1 MNKTMLLFDR
11 VKKIAKS
18 GQSNF
23 LRFRQYDVM
32 LFSTSLLLSLVLSAC
47 APRGSEKVSA
57 APRAEEVKA
66 DSLLSLG
73 CYWKALPYYTKA
85 LDSYKEPLEQNRVRA
100 KLYGVFYSERQ
111 WDSAFVYAES
121 LRATPWFDSL
131 PDKGIAYF
139 RARKYAELLTIKD
152 ASPLLRA
159 EAASRLGLTDSAG
172 TLYAEAEKLLGEV
185 ARARRAEVYAQTG
198 KPDSAVILLKS
209 VRRPTSAQKRLLVKL
224 LFESKA
230 YSDLPGAIAVLPG
243 EQERLEAL
251 IRLYDMVGDAKKL
264 RRTQFELL
272 RTAPWSAVA
281 QNAAVVVAPEGSEEI
296 YLVARGLSYKDAAK
310 ALSLFEEAERKG
322 YSSERCRWERAQILY
337 NQKRYAEAYPLLS
350 DMKSDEARFLLAK
363 VLVAQGASADAMK
376 VLADVAGSSQKRE
389 SKHEGWDRQATILQR
404 QGRNREA
411 AELCAKGAS
420 LLGDE
425 ELGRRALVLWLSE
438 RDTVMA
444 YLALKDGVP
453 LDPDVALY
461 FRTRIHPDSA
471 NWILSRLEAK
481 DPFSYYSLSARGGLS
496 QMPDLASWF
505 RELGDSIQ
513 SLGSQEDSILEKQ
526 AFTLA
531 EAGFYDEASAKLKS
545 IERPPLSVIYKWA
558 KWFSELGADNWAID
572 WSERLLS
579 QARKLG
585 VRTRP
590 LEVLKLQYPPVYVPQ
605 IEREGV
611 DPALFLSLIR
621 QESWFNPLA
630 VSPANAYGLCQLLL
644 GTARGMDTTVTL
656 DSLFD
661 ANVSIRLGSRFL
673 KNMQSRFDDR
683 EVAYLAA
690 YNAGPGAVNN
700 WLGYL
705 PADDPLFVELIP
717 YDETQNYV
725 KQLLKGEIIYRSI
738 LNR

>member
-11 VKKIAKS
+11 FKKIAISETSNHLQYTQS
-18 GQSNF
+18 GIMTIS
-23 LRFRQYDVM
+23 LM
-32 LFSTSLLLSLVLSAC
+32 LLLSLALSAC
-47 APRGSEKVSA
+47 APRGSEKASS
-57 APRAEEVKA
+57 APRVEEVKA

-73 CYWKALPYYTKA
+73 YYWKALPYYSKA

-100 KLYGVFYSERQ
+100 KLYGVFYFERQ

-121 LRATPWFDSL
+121 LRETPWFDSL
-131 PDKGIAYF
+131 PDKGIVYF
-139 RARKYAELLTIKD
+139 RARKYAELLTIEG

-159 EAASRLGLTDSAG
+159 EAASCLGLTDSAG

-198 KPDSAVILLKS
+198 KPDSAVILLKT

-264 RRTQFELL
+264 RRTRFELL
-272 RTAPWSAVA
+272 RVAPWSPVA
-281 QNAAVVVAPEGSEEI
+281 QSAAAVVTAEGAEET
-296 YLVARGLSYKDAAK
+296 YLVARGLSYKDAVK

-322 YSSERCRWERAQILY
+322 YSSERCRMERAQILY
-337 NQKRYAEAYPLLS
+337 NQKRYAEAYPFLS
-350 DMKSDEARFLLAK
+350 GMESDEARFLLAK
-363 VLVAQGASADAMK
+363 VLVAQGGPAEAMK
-376 VLADVAGSSQKRE
+376 VLADVAESSQKRE

-404 QGRNREA
+404 LGRNREA

-420 LLGDE
+420 ALGDE

-444 YLALKDGVP
+444 FLALKGGVP
-453 LDPDVALY
+453 LDPDAALF
-461 FRTRIHPDSA
+461 FRTRIFPDSA
-471 NWILSRLEAK
+471 DWILSRLEAK
-481 DPFSYYSLSARGGLS
+481 DPFSYYSLSARGDIGS
-496 QMPDLASWF
+496 VPDLASWF
-505 RELGDSIQ
+505 RELGDTVQ
-513 SLGSQEDSILEKQ
+513 SLANREDSILEKQ

-545 IERPPLSVIYKWA
+545 IEHPPLSVIYKWA

-572 WSERLLS
+572 WSETLLS
-579 QARKLG
+579 RARKLG

-590 LEVLKLQYPPVYVPQ
+590 MEVLKLQYPPVYVPQ
-605 IEREGV
+605 IEKEGV
-611 DPALFLSLIR
+611 DPALFLSLVR
-621 QESWFNPLA
+621 QESWFNPSA
-630 VSPANAYGLCQLLL
+630 VSPANAYGLCQLLP

-661 ANVSIRLGSRFL
+661 ASVSIRLGSRFL
-673 KNMQSRFDDR
+673 KNMQSRFEGR

-690 YNAGPGAVNN
+690 YNAGPGAVDN

-705 PADDPLFVELIP
+705 PADDPLFVELVP
-717 YDETQNYV
+717 YDETRNYV

-738 LNR
+738 LDR